1 MATGPWQTFRIDE
14 HPDFKSLPKDRCTLT
29 MLQGPTPGA
38 IQPVVTD
45 ELVLGR
51 GDDLPARIDDRGI
64 SRHHARVHRLL
75 GEWCVEDLESTN
87 GTLVNGVKIT
97 RVTRLRD
104 GDRIQLGETTLLKV
118 ALQDATEAEAVRK
131 LYDSAVKDPLTG
143 IHNRGFFDERLGVEF
158 AYAKRHALPL
168 SVMLLDLDYF
178 KRVNDTW
185 GHQAGDLV
193 LQSVSATVAS
203 CIRTEDVFAR
213 YGGEE
218 LVIIARGLAPE
229 HALAFAERIRATIES
244 RPIAWAAE
252 QLTVTASIGVG
263 MLDAAHPFAHEEE
276 LLAAADRAVYQAK
289 NQGRNRVVMA

>member
-29 MLQGPTPGA
+29 MLQGPTAGA
-38 IQPVVTD
+38 IQPVVG

-75 GEWCVEDLESTN
+75 NEWCVEDLESTN

-158 AYAKRHALPL
+158 AYAKRHAVPL
-168 SVMLLDLDYF
+168 AVMLLDLDYF

-193 LQSVSATVAS
+193 LQSVAS
-203 CIRTEDVFAR
+203 TISGCIRTEDVFAR

-218 LVIIARGLAPE
+218 LVVIARGLEAD
-229 HALAFAERIRATIES
+229 HALAFADRIRHTIES
-244 RPIAWAAE
+244 RPIPWEGQALA
-252 QLTVTASIGVG
+252 VTASIGVG

-276 LLAAADRAVYQAK
+276 LVAAADRAVYEAK
-289 NQGRNRVVMA
+289 KQGRNRVVLA

>member
-1 MATGPWQTFRIDE
+1 MAIGPWQTFRIDE

-38 IQPVVTD
+38 IQPVVAD

-75 GEWCVEDLESTN
+75 GEWCVEDLDSTN

-158 AYAKRHALPL
+158 AYAKRHGQPL
-168 SVMLLDLDYF
+168 SVMLLDLDFF

-203 CIRTEDVFAR
+203 CIRAEDVFAR

-218 LVIIARGLAPE
+218 LVIIARGLEPG
-229 HALAFAERIRATIES
+229 HALAFAERIRATIEAQ
-244 RPIAWAAE
+244 PIPWTTQ
-252 QLTVTASIGVG
+252 QLNVTASIGVG
-263 MLDAAHPFAHEEE
+263 MFDAAHPFAHEEE

-289 NQGRNRVVMA
+289 NEGRNRVVMA